1 MYRIYFIFRVVIVL
15 KLIGSIVRFFK
26 SFLPVFSKHFVI
38 CVTAIA
44 LVVTAA
50 SGVNS
55 VKDCY
60 LPLLFAAAF
69 SIVLSFGDYYFFG
82 SDNARYI
89 NNALGEFD
97 KNLIYNC
104 FDGKYT
110 DILKEAVIDMHL
122 LDFNMALEKYNAL
135 SEKKLSDNQRA
146 VLSFYTGRCYQLM
159 GYPAN
164 GVKYYEKAL
173 ELGLKLNDTY
183 LLAARCLV
191 QNGRFSDALEYYN
204 ILLERN
210 SYYDFILTD
219 MGIAYLKMGDSEKA
233 LELFERSVDEGK
245 NYSFALGGCSL
256 AYLQMKNLEKSSEY
270 YSEALRC
277 NMEDVNGFK
286 IFYCNIAESVG
297 LLDEIDPNIRLHSD
311 PCR

>member
-1 MYRIYFIFRVVIVL
+1 MFEILDKLVRFLKRFLLWLIPHFLLFCGIGIYFAVEMYGAEGAKNYYI
-15 KLIGSIVRFFK
+15 
-26 SFLPVFSKHFVI
+26 
-38 CVTAIA
+38 
-44 LVVTAA
+44 
-50 SGVNS
+50 
-55 VKDCY
+55 
-60 LPLLFAAAF
+60 PLLIAFAAALAF
-69 SIVLSFGDYYFFG
+69 SGYAYFCFGRENKKYTAYK
-82 SDNARYI
+82 
-89 NNALGEFD
+89 LGEFD
-97 KNLIYNC
+97 KSFVYGY
-104 FDGKYT
+104 FSGKYT
-110 DILKEAVIDMHL
+110 KILREAVIDLHL
-122 LDFNMALEKYNAL
+122 SDFNTALEKFDEL
-135 SEKKLSDNQRA
+135 SKKDLSDGQTA

-164 GVKYYEKAL
+164 GVKYYENAL

-191 QNGRFSDALEYYN
+191 QNGRFNEALEYYN

-233 LELFERSVDEGK
+233 LELFEKSVDEGK